1 MDERKALRAA
11 WREPMVWLVFAIPAL
26 AIVFTVTLLVVA
38 SRSSGTNDAVAARVQ
53 RTAQVQV
60 ADLGPDATARQLGLI
75 AAVRRSGGRVE
86 VLPVAG
92 RFDRAAPLTLSLHHP
107 SRADDDREVALAPT
121 KDGWQATLEFD
132 LAHDWNLQLAPADG
146 RWRLHGRWTARH
158 PAATLRPALDA
169 AP

>member
-75 AAVRRSGGRVE
+75 AAVRKYDLEGVRLDTVRLVPQGTGWIPFRGEQV
-86 VLPVAG
+86 
-92 RFDRAAPLTLSLHHP
+92 RAIRLTVTDPSHP
-107 SRADDDREVALAPT
+107 
-121 KDGWQATLEFD
+121 
-132 LAHDWNLQLAPADG
+132 
-146 RWRLHGRWTARH
+146 
-158 PAATLRPALDA
+158 
-169 AP
+169 